1 MKRAIFQVLRV
12 TSSVCSGFVNPLRAV
27 FDSILNYV
35 TAYMR
40 EKGSLV
46 FLFAVVLG
54 FMTVPMLALA
64 DEGSHAAEF
73 LSHGVGARALG
84 MGSSFVSIADDAT
97 AAYWNPAGLVQI
109 QRRAFAAMY
118 SDSFGAAQGGFLG
131 KGLVEYNFFSYVQQI
146 EGIGNV
152 GISWIRLGVDDIP
165 HTTFVDVNG
174 NGRLG
179 DFLDKDG
186 DGIKDPG
193 ELYIDRPEVAGYFSN
208 VDNALLISYARR
220 VHPNFSIGGNLKL
233 LRQLLFENSGNGFG
247 LDIGLMVKPLDGLHI
262 GAMLADATGTQIR
275 WNTDAEPVFTRDLR
289 FRLGMSYRI
298 PLPVIGKV
306 TFGVDLETN
315 RKDLQT
321 DGGTERIFRFGGE
334 YWLFDVVALRIGAEG
349 MKLATGAGIHLR
361 FGETALFAD
370 YAFNAHD
377 LGNSQRI
384 SISGLF

>member
-1 MKRAIFQVLRV
+1 MEIDRV
-12 TSSVCSGFVNPLRAV
+12 AYLNRKARQIVFV
-27 FDSILNYV
+27 
-35 TAYMR
+35 
-40 EKGSLV
+40 
-46 FLFAVVLG
+46 FAVALG
-54 FMTVPMLALA
+54 LTAVSMLALA
-64 DEGSHAAEF
+64 EEGSHAAEF
-73 LSHGVGARALG
+73 LSHGIGARALG

-109 QRRAFAAMY
+109 PRRAFATMY
-118 SDSFGAAQGGFLG
+118 SDSFGAVQGGFLS
-131 KGLVEYNFFSYVQQI
+131 KGLVEYNFVSYVQQI
-146 EGIGNV
+146 EDIGSV

-165 HTTFVDVNG
+165 HTTFTDVNG

-179 DFLDKDG
+179 DFHDKDG

-208 VDNALLISYARR
+208 VDNALLISYARQ

-233 LRQLLFENSGNGFG
+233 LRQSLFENSGNGFG
-247 LDIGLMVKPLDGLHI
+247 LDLGLMLKPLDGLHI

-275 WNTDAEPVFTRDLR
+275 WNTADKPIFTRERR
-289 FRLGMSYRI
+289 FRFGVSYRI
-298 PLPVIGKV
+298 SFPVIGKG
-306 TFGVDLETN
+306 TFGVDLETG

-321 DGGTERIFRFGGE
+321 DGGTERVFRFGGE

-349 MKLATGAGIHLR
+349 SKFAAGAGIGLR

>member
-1 MKRAIFQVLRV
+1 MFYALYPPY
-12 TSSVCSGFVNPLRAV
+12 VCSGFVNPLRAMI
-27 FDSILNYV
+27 DSILNCV

-40 EKGSLV
+40 DKGLIV
-46 FLFAVVLG
+46 FLFAVILG
-54 FMTVPMLALA
+54 FTIVSMLALA
-64 DEGSHAAEF
+64 EEGSHAAEF

-109 QRRAFAAMY
+109 QRHAFATMY
-118 SDSFGAAQGGFLG
+118 SDSFGTAQGGFLS
-131 KGLVEYNFFSYVQQI
+131 KGLVEYNFASYVQRV
-146 EGIGNV
+146 EGIGSM

-179 DFLDKDG
+179 DFHDKDG
-186 DGIKDPG
+186 DGVKDPG

-208 VDNALLISYARR
+208 ADNALLISYARQIHR
-220 VHPNFSIGGNLKL
+220 TLSIGSNLKL
-233 LRQLLFENSGNGFG
+233 LRQSLFENSGSGFG
-247 LDIGLMVKPLDGLHI
+247 LDLGLMLKPVDGLHI
-262 GAMLADATGTQIR
+262 GAMLADATGTQVR
-275 WNTDAEPVFTRDLR
+275 WDTADTPVFTRDRR
-289 FRLGMSYRI
+289 FRFGLSYRMAF
-298 PLPVIGKV
+298 PVIGTG
-306 TFGVDLETN
+306 TFGVDLETDQ
-315 RKDLQT
+315 KDLQT
-321 DGGTERIFRFGGE
+321 DGEAERIFRYGGE

-349 MKLATGAGIHLR
+349 TKLATGAGIRLH

>member
-1 MKRAIFQVLRV
+1 M
-12 TSSVCSGFVNPLRAV
+12 C
-27 FDSILNYV
+27 
-35 TAYMR
+35 
-40 EKGSLV
+40 EKGLIV
-46 FLFAVVLG
+46 FLFAVALG
-54 FMTVPMLALA
+54 FTVVPILALA
-64 DEGSHAAEF
+64 EEGSHAAEF

-109 QRRAFAAMY
+109 SRRAFAAMY
-118 SDSFGAAQGGFLG
+118 SDSFGAGQGGFLS
-131 KGLVEYNFFSYVQQI
+131 KGLVEYNFVGYVQGV

-186 DGIKDPG
+186 DGVKDPG
-193 ELYIDRPEVAGYFSN
+193 EWYIDRPEVAGYFSN
-208 VDNALLISYARR
+208 VDNALLISYARQI
-220 VHPNFSIGGNLKL
+220 HPNLSIGGNLKL
-233 LRQLLFENSGNGFG
+233 LRQSLFESRGNGFG
-247 LDIGLMVKPLDGLHI
+247 IDFGLMLKPLDGLHI
-262 GAMLADATGTQIR
+262 GALLADATGTQIR
-275 WNTDAEPVFTRDLR
+275 WNTPDKPIFTRDRR
-289 FRLGMSYRI
+289 FRFGLSYRI
-298 PLPVIGKV
+298 AFPVIGKA
-306 TFGVDLETN
+306 TLGVDLETD
-315 RKDLQT
+315 RKNLKT
-321 DGGTERIFRFGGE
+321 DGGAERIVRFGGE

-349 MKLATGAGIHLR
+349 TKFGAGAGIRLC

-377 LGNSQRI
+377 LGNSQRV

>member
-1 MKRAIFQVLRV
+1 M
-12 TSSVCSGFVNPLRAV
+12 C
-27 FDSILNYV
+27 
-35 TAYMR
+35 
-40 EKGSLV
+40 EKGHIF
-46 FLFAVVLG
+46 FLCIVLLG
-54 FMTVPMLALA
+54 FTAVPLPALA

-118 SDSFGAAQGGFLG
+118 SDSFGTTQGGFLS
-131 KGLVEYNFFSYVQQI
+131 KGLVEYNFVSYVQQI
-146 EGIGNV
+146 EGIGSA

-186 DGIKDPG
+186 DGVKDPG

-220 VHPNFSIGGNLKL
+220 VHPNLSIGGNLKL
-233 LRQLLFENSGNGFG
+233 LRQSLFENSGNGFG
-247 LDIGLMVKPLDGLHI
+247 MDLGLMLKPIDGLHI

-275 WNTDAEPVFTRDLR
+275 WNTADKPLFTRDRR
-289 FRLGMSYRI
+289 FRFGLSYRI
-298 PLPVIGKV
+298 ALPVLGKA
-306 TFGVDLETN
+306 TLGVDLETD
-315 RKDLQT
+315 RKDLTT
-321 DGGTERIFRFGGE
+321 DGGTERIVRFGGE

-349 MKLATGAGIHLR
+349 TKFGAGAGIRLR

-384 SISGLF
+384 SISGFF